1 LFGWLN
7 GSPAT
12 LILAIALLVLM
23 FVAPFGIVGLL
34 KRLAAKLVVIVPKPA
49 GTRSNVPTIEEG
61 LAPALDEPFLPVSTE
76 ETP

>member
-1 LFGWLN
+1 
-7 GSPAT
+7 
-12 LILAIALLVLM
+12 
-23 FVAPFGIVGLL
+23 
-34 KRLAAKLVVIVPKPA
+34 VPKPA